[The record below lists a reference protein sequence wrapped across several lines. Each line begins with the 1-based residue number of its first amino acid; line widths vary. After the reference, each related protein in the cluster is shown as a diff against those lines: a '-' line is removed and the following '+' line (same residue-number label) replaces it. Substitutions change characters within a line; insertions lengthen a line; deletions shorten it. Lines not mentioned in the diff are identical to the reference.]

1 MRPIIVLGTCIG
13 ALLATLQ
20 PLCAQS
26 SRGDAAS
33 GRFYAVN
40 LCTGCHSV
48 EPETDGLGRFA
59 PDFTAV
65 ARRRST
71 TAGSL
76 KAFLRSDHELMPN
89 FNLKP
94 TEIDDVVAYILS
106 LRRR

>member
-1 MRPIIVLGTCIG
+1 MRPTVVLSISLAT
-13 ALLATLQ
+13 LLAMLQ

-26 SRGDAAS
+26 SQGNPES
-33 GRFYAVN
+33 GRVYAMN

-48 EPETDGLGRFA
+48 ELETAGTGRFA

-65 ARRRST
+65 AKQRST

-76 KAFLRSDHELMPN
+76 KAFLRSDHERMPN